1 MQNQEKLKI
10 NDSVVI
16 YSSLWEAIE
25 LLPSLKKKYETIK
38 AILDYGI
45 YDIAPNPSCNEV
57 KAIIVQAL
65 PNINS
70 AKMKYKQ
77 SCDNG
82 KYGSLGGRPEKISK
96 EEVNE
101 LVKKGFTN
109 RQIAEKLGCDISTV
123 SRKLQNCKTLNDNS
137 NEDNNGKDNCYEK
150 IEYKINN
157 NIKDNNYDEEK
168 SKINN
173 NIKNNYYSTDNI
185 SSGNINKPKTLGQ
198 KMEEME
204 SDDRITVLILSCTH
218 YCYW

>member
-70 AKMKYKQ
+70 AKMKYKK

-123 SRKLQNCKTLNDNS
+123 SRKLQNCETLNDNDTKNN
-137 NEDNNGKDNCYEK
+137 NEKTEKNDKDYFDNNAKKDYVEKDNS
-150 IEYKINN
+150 
-157 NIKDNNYDEEK
+157 EEDYFK
-168 SKINN
+168 TLC
-173 NIKNNYYSTDNI
+173 STVVQNM
-185 SSGNINKPKTLGQ
+185 NKPKTLGE
-198 KMEEME
+198 KMEE
-204 SDDRITVLILSCTH
+204 DDRITVLILSYTN

>member
-123 SRKLQNCKTLNDNS
+123 SRKLQNCKTLNDN
-137 NEDNNGKDNCYEK
+137 NTK
-150 IEYKINN
+150 NN
-157 NIKDNNYDEEK
+157 NEKNDKDYFNDNPENDNVEE
-168 SKINN
+168 NPLQMLC
-173 NIKNNYYSTDNI
+173 STVVHNL
-185 SSGNINKPKTLGQ
+185 NKPKTLGQ

-204 SDDRITVLILSCTH
+204 ADDRITVLILSYTH